1 MAAALPKPG
10 KAEDA
15 KAEGGAGVAPA
26 RVDTSKFSG
35 PEKAA
40 IILLCLGEEAKK
52 LWELMDEEEI
62 KEVSQAMS
70 SLGLVPAGV
79 VEALVVEFVQKLSGS
94 GSLMGSYEQTQR
106 MLGAFL
112 PKEKVDNLMEEIR
125 GPAGRNI
132 WDKLANVNET
142 VLASY
147 LKNEYPQTVAV
158 VLAKVRPE
166 HAAKVLGELPE
177 EFATECMLRMLAMEP
192 VQREI
197 LDKIETTLRTE
208 FMSNLARTS
217 KRDSHEM
224 MAEIF
229 NNFDRQTESRFLTQM
244 EDKSRDSA
252 DRIRAL
258 MFVFEDLS
266 KLDSGGVQTLL
277 RAVDKGDLAL
287 GLKGASDG
295 LRNLFLSNMS
305 ERGSKILKED
315 MAAMGPVRLK
325 DVDAAQARMV
335 AIAKDLAARGEIVL
349 SDGKAEDELIY

>member
-1 MAAALPKPG
+1 MNALVKPKAGEEPKPPEKPDS
-10 KAEDA
+10 KA
-15 KAEGGAGVAPA
+15 
-26 RVDTSKFSG
+26 DTSKYTG

-40 IILLCLGEEAKK
+40 IILMCLGEEAKK
-52 LWELMDEEEI
+52 LWAMLDEEEI
-62 KEVSQAMS
+62 KEISQAMS
-70 SLGLVPAGV
+70 SLGLVPAST
-79 VEALVVEFVQKLSGS
+79 VEALVMEFVQKLSGS
-94 GSLMGSYEQTQR
+94 GAIMGSYEQTQR
-106 MLGAFL
+106 MLNAFL
-112 PKEKVDNLMEEIR
+112 PKDKVDALMEEIR

-132 WDKLANVNET
+132 WDKLANVNEA

-158 VLAKVRPE
+158 ILAKVRPE
-166 HAAKVLGELPE
+166 HAAKVLSELPE
-177 EFATECMLRMLAMEP
+177 EFAAECVLRMLAMEP

-197 LDKIETTLRTE
+197 LEKIETTLRTE

-229 NNFDRQTESRFLTQM
+229 NNFDRQVEARFLTLM
-244 EDKSRDSA
+244 EEKARDSA

-258 MFVFEDLS
+258 MFVFEDLA

-277 RAVDKGDLAL
+277 RVVDKGDLAL
-287 GLKGASDG
+287 ALKGASDT
-295 LRNLFLSNMS
+295 LRQLFFSNMS
-305 ERGSKILKED
+305 ERGSKLLRED
-315 MAAMGPVRLK
+315 MASMGPVRLK

-335 AIAKDLAARGEIVL
+335 AVAKDLSARGEIIL

>member
-1 MAAALPKPG
+1 MNAVAKPAATDVAKPAAPE
-10 KAEDA
+10 KADLT
-15 KAEGGAGVAPA
+15 
-26 RVDTSKFSG
+26 RYSG

-40 IILLCLGEEAKK
+40 IILMCLGDAAKP
-52 LWELMDEEEI
+52 LWQMLDEDEI
-62 KEVSQAMS
+62 KEVSQSMS
-70 SLGLVPAGV
+70 SLGLVPAATA
-79 VEALVVEFVQKLSGS
+79 EALVIEFVTKMSGS
-94 GSLMGSYEQTQR
+94 GALMGSYEQTQR
-106 MLGAFL
+106 MLTAFL
-112 PKEKVDNLMEEIR
+112 PKEKVDALMEEIR

-142 VLASY
+142 VLAAY

-166 HAAKVLGELPE
+166 HAAKVLAELPE
-177 EFATECMLRMLAMEP
+177 EFAAECVQRMLAMEP

-197 LDKIETTLRTE
+197 LEKIELTLRTE

-229 NNFDRQTESRFLTQM
+229 NNFDRQTEGRFIGAL
-244 EDKSRDSA
+244 EEKNRESA

-258 MFVFEDLS
+258 MFVFEDLN

-277 RAVDKGDLAL
+277 RTVDKTDLAL
-287 GLKGASDG
+287 GLKGASDA
-295 LRNLFLSNMS
+295 LRQLFFSNMS
-305 ERGSKILKED
+305 ERGGKILKEE
-315 MAAMGPVRLK
+315 MAGMGPVRLK
-325 DVDAAQARMV
+325 DVDAAQTRMV

>member
-1 MAAALPKPG
+1 MNAVAKPAATEVAKPAAADG
-10 KAEDA
+10 KADITRYT
-15 KAEGGAGVAPA
+15 GA
-26 RVDTSKFSG
+26 
-35 PEKAA
+35 EKAA
-40 IILLCLGEEAKK
+40 IILMCLGETAKP
-52 LWELMDEEEI
+52 LWEMLDEEEI
-62 KEVSQAMS
+62 KEVSQSMS
-70 SLGLVPAGV
+70 SLGLVPAST
-79 VEALVVEFVQKLSGS
+79 VEALVIEFVTKMSGS
-94 GSLMGSYEQTQR
+94 GALMGSYEQTQR
-106 MLGAFL
+106 MLQAFL
-112 PKEKVDNLMEEIR
+112 PKEKVESLMEEIR

-166 HAAKVLGELPE
+166 HAAKVLAELPE
-177 EFATECMLRMLAMEP
+177 EFAAECVQRMLAMEP

-197 LDKIETTLRTE
+197 LEKIELTLRTE

-229 NNFDRQTESRFLTQM
+229 NNFDRATEGRFITAL

-258 MFVFEDLS
+258 MFVFEDLN

-277 RAVDKGDLAL
+277 RSVDKSDLAIA
-287 GLKGASDG
+287 LKGASDA
-295 LRNLFLSNMS
+295 LRTLFFSNMS
-305 ERGSKILKED
+305 ERGGKILKEE
-315 MAAMGPVRLK
+315 MAGMGPVRLK
-325 DVDAAQARMV
+325 DVDAAQTRMV
-335 AIAKDLAARGEIVL
+335 AMAKDLAARGEIVL

>member
-1 MAAALPKPG
+1 MNAVAKPSAADA
-10 KAEDA
+10 A
-15 KAEGGAGVAPA
+15 KASEKSDISRYSGA
-26 RVDTSKFSG
+26 
-35 PEKAA
+35 EKAA
-40 IILLCLGEEAKK
+40 IVLMCLGEAAKP
-52 LWELMDEEEI
+52 LWEMLEEDEI

-70 SLGLVPAGV
+70 SLGLVPAAT
-79 VEALVVEFVQKLSGS
+79 VEALVVEFVTKMSGS
-94 GSLMGSYEQTQR
+94 GALMGSYEQTQR
-106 MLGAFL
+106 MLQAFL
-112 PKEKVDNLMEEIR
+112 PKEKVDALMEEIR

-142 VLASY
+142 VLAAY

-158 VLAKVRPE
+158 VLAKVRPD
-166 HAAKVLGELPE
+166 HAAKVLAELPE
-177 EFATECMLRMLAMEP
+177 DFASECVQRMLAMEP

-197 LDKIETTLRTE
+197 LEKIELTLRTE

-229 NNFDRQTESRFLTQM
+229 NNFDRATEARFIGSL
-244 EDKSRDSA
+244 EERNRESA

-258 MFVFEDLS
+258 MFVFEDLG

-277 RAVDKGDLAL
+277 RTVDKSDLAL
-287 GLKGASDG
+287 ALKGASDS
-295 LRNLFLSNMS
+295 LRSLFFSNMS
-305 ERGSKILKED
+305 ERGGKILKEE
-315 MAAMGPVRLK
+315 MAGMGPVRLK
-325 DVDAAQARMV
+325 DVDAAQTRMV